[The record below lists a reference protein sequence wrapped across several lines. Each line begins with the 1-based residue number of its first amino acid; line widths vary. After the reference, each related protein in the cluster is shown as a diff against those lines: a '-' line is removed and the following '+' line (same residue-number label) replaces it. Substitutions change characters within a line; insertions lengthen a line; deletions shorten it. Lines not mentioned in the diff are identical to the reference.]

1 MDKYK
6 IFLIFIFVNSL
17 NMNVIIGN
25 KLKNLRKAKNM
36 SQEQVADFLN
46 ISQSAY
52 ARMERGESTSWAIH
66 FKKICEI
73 FEITPEELV
82 KKGIGDSVYE
92 SLVNTEQQTEIGVL
106 NVYRKIIRQYELQ
119 IEDLKMIIK
128 HLNKGKN

>member
-1 MDKYK
+1 
-6 IFLIFIFVNSL
+6 
-17 NMNVIIGN
+17 MNKVIGN

-36 SQEQVADFLN
+36 SQEEVADFLK

-66 FKKICEI
+66 FNKICEI

-92 SLVNTEQQTEIGVL
+92 SLVSTERQTEIAML